1 MPTMK
6 TGLDTAHFWW
16 IAYLRASPNYW
27 WICQEEGRCLDPRLV
42 QVWRDFGDLYRYETL
57 TQWWVERGAALF
69 APAQA
74 SLPHVDPV
82 VLPAGLALLPP
93 ADLRRVAQ
101 HLLYVSVEP
110 DVAVQH
116 PRDSLGDA
124 LLSLAHYRRRQAQSL
139 RYPLLRMDAKSC
151 RKLIPSY
158 QAHALEAYVQAAP
171 ATDPAHRWGGYE
183 MGQRLA
189 LGQALEPGKI
199 TTLAQAK
206 KRQNS
211 FRALF
216 CQAKQGAQAI
226 MANVE
231 IGRFPS
237 RAAVEVVPR
246 WTQSQLKRLAAS
258 GWHSRWHSTRWVR
271 NEQRFMRGAQAS
283 LQRVPQYILGLTDVA
298 LQLTSD
304 LLSPTLPTAL
314 KWIG

>member
-6 TGLDTAHFWW
+6 TGLDAAHFWW

-101 HLLYVSVEP
+101 HLLYVSVVP

-158 QAHALEAYVQAAP
+158 QAHALESYVQAAP

-189 LGQALEPGKI
+189 LGQALEPGKV

-211 FRALF
+211 IRALF

-237 RAAVEVVPR
+237 RAAVEMVPR

-298 LQLTSD
+298 LQLTND

>member
-6 TGLDTAHFWW
+6 TGLDAAHFWW

-42 QVWRDFGDLYRYETL
+42 QVWRDFGDLYRYETF
-57 TQWWVERGAALF
+57 THWWVERGAALF

-124 LLSLAHYRRRQAQSL
+124 LLSLAHYRRRQTQSL

-158 QAHALEAYVQAAP
+158 QAHALESYVQAAP

-189 LGQALEPGKI
+189 LGQALEPGKV

-211 FRALF
+211 IRALF

-298 LQLTSD
+298 LQLTND